1 MKNVLVGVAG
11 WSYPD
16 WRGCFY
22 PGKAIKGGEL
32 PRISRTFDCVELN
45 VCFYRYP
52 HPGMA
57 EGWLKAVEDRPDF
70 LFTSKVP
77 RELTHE
83 DSLEAGSLRRGAER
97 LLAGLRPL
105 LEAGRLGAILLQ
117 FPFYFRDSEA
127 SRERIRRLVE
137 AFRPVPTVVEVRH
150 REFLFQPGPAGELAT
165 GRGTLLCFLEELG
178 ASLSN
183 IDQPQGRDTIPPTS
197 INTSPLA
204 YVRLHGRNARGWFRK
219 GAGRDE
225 KYDYLYS
232 MAELREWKDRIQR
245 LEKRAKRTV
254 VIFNN
259 HFRAQAPANAL
270 ELLHLLGR
278 PALDPPAELLG
289 AFPNLA
295 ELASRG

>member
-1 MKNVLVGVAG
+1 MVHVAVQSGCVG
-11 WSYPD
+11 
-16 WRGCFY
+16 
-22 PGKAIKGGEL
+22 AIHTYAH
-32 PRISRTFDCVELN
+32 SVEN
-45 VCFYRYP
+45 
-52 HPGMA
+52 
-57 EGWLKAVEDRPDF
+57 
-70 LFTSKVP
+70 
-77 RELTHE
+77 THKRSPFP
-83 DSLEAGSLRRGAER
+83 DSLDLILDTKRVDLEQETPNGFTPLN
-97 LLAGLRPL
+97 LACQTQDT
-105 LEAGRLGAILLQ
+105 EI
-117 FPFYFRDSEA
+117 
-127 SRERIRRLVE
+127 IRRLVE

-204 YVRLHGRNARGWFRK
+204 YVRLHGRNTRGWFRQ

-270 ELLHLLGR
+270 ELLHLLGL

-289 AFPNLA
+289 AFPNLT